1 MELGE
6 YIGYHTWKEWTGD
19 AFGTFNSTEAAY
31 FVLEMRKSG
40 IVNINAKRV
49 VELGFGNGVFAGW
62 AKQQGAIY
70 VGTELIPELIARG
83 TAAGFDV
90 QSAACPLTSFTTN
103 NSIDLVVA
111 MDVFEHIDTSALQN
125 LLIEAGSCLRPGGL
139 VVARV
144 PSGDSPFARSI
155 QHGDLT
161 HRIILGSSAI
171 RQLASQSGFV
181 VKAIREPA
189 FPIRGL
195 GARVFIRR
203 LAIVCARRIIYPL
216 ITQVLMG
223 GGRPVL
229 TPNLVCVLEKR

>member
-1 MELGE
+1 MSMND
-6 YIGYHTWKEWTGD
+6 YAGYQAWKGWAGD
-19 AFGTFNSTEAAY
+19 DFGTFDVAAATYFATEIR
-31 FVLEMRKSG
+31 ESG
-40 IVNINAKRV
+40 ILNMNAKRV
-49 VELGFGNGVFAGW
+49 LELGFGNGVFAGW
-62 AKQQGAIY
+62 AKEQGAIY
-70 VGTELIPELIARG
+70 IGTELIPALISRG
-83 TAAGFDV
+83 SAAGFDV
-90 QSAACPLTSFTTN
+90 HPANRPLSKLAAK

-111 MDVFEHIDTSALQN
+111 MDVFEHIDITALRN
-125 LLIEAGSCLRPGGL
+125 LLKDARSCLRPGGL

-171 RQLASQSGFV
+171 RQLAAQSGLV

-203 LAIVCARRIIYPL
+203 LAIACARRMIYPL

-223 GGRPVL
+223 GGQPVL
-229 TPNLVCVLEKR
+229 TPNLVCVLEKP

>member
-1 MELGE
+1 MND
-6 YIGYHTWKEWTGD
+6 YAGYQAWKGWAGD
-19 AFGTFNSTEAAY
+19 DFGTFDVAAATYFATEIR
-31 FVLEMRKSG
+31 ESG
-40 IVNINAKRV
+40 ILNMNAKRV
-49 VELGFGNGVFAGW
+49 LELGFGNGVFAGW

-70 VGTELIPELIARG
+70 MGTEIIPALIARG
-83 TAAGFDV
+83 STAGFDV

>member
-1 MELGE
+1 MALGD
-6 YIGYHTWKEWTGD
+6 YVGYHAWKEWTGD
-19 AFGTFNSTEAAY
+19 AFGTFDSTAAAY
-31 FVLEMRKSG
+31 FLLELRKSG

-49 VELGFGNGVFAGW
+49 VELGFGSGVFAGW
-62 AKQQGAIY
+62 VKQQGAIY
-70 VGTELIPELIARG
+70 AGTELIPELIARG

-90 QSAACPLTSFTTN
+90 QSAACPLTNLAAN

-171 RQLASQSGFV
+171 GQLAAQSGFV

-195 GARVFIRR
+195 GVRVFIRR
-203 LAIVCARRIIYPL
+203 LAIACARRIIYPL

-223 GGRPVL
+223 GGQPVL
-229 TPNLVCVLEKR
+229 TPNLVFVLEKR

>member
-1 MELGE
+1 MSMND
-6 YIGYHTWKEWTGD
+6 YAGYQAWKGWAGD
-19 AFGTFNSTEAAY
+19 DFGTFDVAAATYFATEIR
-31 FVLEMRKSG
+31 ESG
-40 IVNINAKRV
+40 ILNMNAKRV
-49 VELGFGNGVFAGW
+49 LELGFGNGVFAGW

-70 VGTELIPELIARG
+70 MGTEIIPALIARG
-83 TAAGFDV
+83 STAGFDV

-125 LLIEAGSCLRPGGL
+125 LLIEAGSCLRP
-139 VVARV
+139 
-144 PSGDSPFARSI
+144 
-155 QHGDLT
+155 
-161 HRIILGSSAI
+161 I